1 MAVKTK
7 IVGSLVA
14 ATVLWLGS
22 TAYIGSNTE
31 SYLKHY
37 VEKNN
42 KLYAQQGVKLS
53 IESFEKG
60 FFASDAKIKIDV
72 VEPSLKEAL
81 SGFLKLPL
89 ITKYSIENGPIFFKN
104 GLGVGSSRIV
114 NKIKL
119 SNHVV
124 DKEAFKKVVKEDVV
138 LNSSTSVGFLN
149 NADFSLQS
157 NKIVAQVE
165 EANIELSPLKMTG
178 EMNLESFV
186 GQFKMFADS
195 LEIKSDKE
203 NLSAKSLLL
212 DADITKFYD
221 NGFYLGDFKFDIDEI
236 STKGELL
243 PFELKGA
250 KASVGMNI
258 NQNEDKTID
267 MKFNMDANV
276 GDTKLPAEYAALNKI
291 KLVYALNGS
300 TLEGVMAFQDY
311 TKRLQSKQQAL
322 MVKLSNP
329 NNGEVDMNTLAELEK
344 FQTQSQEEMM
354 LAIAGLLKKDKTN
367 FVFKTTMIDNKDNES
382 SFNVN
387 VGYVGDEP
395 LPTTAKALEAKFSKE
410 FLNLLTLD
418 LNVDLNKKYIANLP
432 VELQEELMGQLQM
445 GAMFGVVEDSNSSY
459 NFQANYKPK
468 TLMVNGK
475 DRSEMLGLLEMGM
488 SGQMK

>member
-1 MAVKTK
+1 
-7 IVGSLVA
+7 
-14 ATVLWLGS
+14 
-22 TAYIGSNTE
+22 
-31 SYLKHY
+31 
-37 VEKNN
+37 
-42 KLYAQQGVKLS
+42 
-53 IESFEKG
+53 
-60 FFASDAKIKIDV
+60 
-72 VEPSLKEAL
+72 
-81 SGFLKLPL
+81 
-89 ITKYSIENGPIFFKN
+89 
-104 GLGVGSSRIV
+104 
-114 NKIKL
+114 
-119 SNHVV
+119 
-124 DKEAFKKVVKEDVV
+124 
-138 LNSSTSVGFLN
+138 
-149 NADFSLQS
+149 
-157 NKIVAQVE
+157 
-165 EANIELSPLKMTG
+165 
-178 EMNLESFV
+178 
-186 GQFKMFADS
+186 
-195 LEIKSDKE
+195 
-203 NLSAKSLLL
+203 
-212 DADITKFYD
+212 
-221 NGFYLGDFKFDIDEI
+221 
-236 STKGELL
+236 
-243 PFELKGA
+243 
-250 KASVGMNI
+250 MNI

-291 KLVYALNGS
+291 KLAYALNGS

-387 VGYVGDEP
+387 VGYVGDGP

-418 LNVDLNKKYIANLP
+418 LNVNLNKKYIANLP

-459 NFQANYKPK
+459 NFEANYKPK

-475 DRSEMLGLLEMGM
+475 DRSEMLGLLEMGL